1 MRRSTSRCSRGSPP
15 DRLGDLRPGIQTFR
29 KRLCGHNI
37 DVAIKGDPDTGSD
50 LLFCGV
56 DLARRIEK
64 AEADL
69 ISAATHAAGR
79 RGADGLVLPVAG
91 GHACFA
97 EAESPMNKVVGLGF
111 DGLPDEAVLGEI
123 ERVFAARG
131 SSTRVE
137 LASLAD
143 PEVTALLSGRGYRL
157 LEFENVLGRPVGNES
172 SSVPGV
178 QVRRAD
184 DLTAWVDV
192 VVEGFAHPDGE
203 GPISHEQFPADI
215 VERAERDMEKAG
227 AIPYVALC
235 DGAVAGGG
243 LMRLAGGIAQLA
255 GAATAPAFRRR
266 GVQAALLAARL
277 ADAADAGCEIAV
289 VTTAPG
295 SKSQH
300 NVQRRG
306 FQLLYTRAI
315 LDKPAE
321 AVQ

>member
-1 MRRSTSRCSRGSPP
+1 MSSIQPCRRGSPP
-15 DRLGDLRPGIQTFR
+15 GRPADRRGTTFR
-29 KRLCGHNI
+29 KRRCGHNI
-37 DVAIKGDPDTGSD
+37 DVAIKDEAGVSSEP
-50 LLFCGV
+50 LFCDV
-56 DLARRIEK
+56 DLARRVEK

-69 ISAATHAAGR
+69 IAAATRAAGH

-91 GHACFA
+91 GYACFA
-97 EAESPMNKVVGLGF
+97 EAHSPMNKVAGLGF

-123 ERVFAARG
+123 ERAFAARG

-137 LASLAD
+137 LANLAD
-143 PEVTALLSGRGYRL
+143 PEIIELLSGRGYRL
-157 LEFENVLGRPVGNES
+157 VEFENVLGRPIGVEETPS
-172 SSVPGV
+172 TDV

-184 DLTAWVDV
+184 DVTAWVNV

-203 GPISHEQFPADI
+203 GPISHEHFPADI
-215 VERAERDMEKAG
+215 LERAERDMEKAG
-227 AIPYVALC
+227 ATAYIALL
-235 DGAVAGGG
+235 DGVVAGGG
-243 LMRLAGGIAQLA
+243 MMRLAGPIAQLA
-255 GAATAPAFRRR
+255 GAATAPPYRRR

-277 ADAADAGCEIAV
+277 AEAADAGCEIAV

-315 LDKPAE
+315 LVKPAD
-321 AVQ
+321 AAQ

>member
-1 MRRSTSRCSRGSPP
+1 M
-15 DRLGDLRPGIQTFR
+15 FR
-29 KRLCGHNI
+29 KRLRGHNI
-37 DVAIKGDPDTGSD
+37 DVAINGDSGTGSD
-50 LLFCGV
+50 QLFCGV

-69 ISAATHAAGR
+69 IVAATHAAGH

-91 GHACFA
+91 GYACFA

-137 LASLAD
+137 LSNLAD
-143 PEVTALLSGRGYRL
+143 PEITALLSGRGYRL
-157 LEFENVLGRPVGNES
+157 VEFENVLGRPIHDERPPVTD
-172 SSVPGV
+172 V

-184 DLTAWVDV
+184 DLTAWVNV
-192 VVEGFAHPDGE
+192 VVDGFAHPDGE
-203 GPISHEQFPADI
+203 GPVSHEQFPADI
-215 VERAERDMEKAG
+215 IERAERDMEKAG
-227 AIPYVALC
+227 ATAYIALC
-235 DGAVAGGG
+235 DGTVAGGG
-243 LMRLAGGIAQLA
+243 MMRLTGSIAQLA
-255 GAATAPAFRRR
+255 GAATAPAYRRR

-277 ADAADAGCEIAV
+277 AEAADAGCEIAV

-295 SKSQH
+295 SKSQR

-315 LDKPAE
+315 LVKPVE
-321 AVQ
+321 AAQ